1 MEPHELKAARLAK
14 GLGQAEVAA
23 RLGVSQA
30 YVNFLEN
37 GKRRLTPKLTRWF
50 AGFYGLSA
58 DVLPVAKDFRVEPTD
73 NDHLAQA
80 LGKLGYPGFAYL
92 HSHVAKKNPSEVLLT
107 ALAQET
113 LDGRVAQAL
122 PWLALKYSHMRPEW
136 LVDQARRLNLQN
148 RLGFVVT
155 LARLVSE
162 QHAQDANKTHELQA
176 LEAVLNESRL
186 AKEDAFYRKP
196 KTESEKVW
204 LEKNRPEAARH
215 WNLLADMRPEHLQ
228 YVV

>member
-1 MEPHELKAARLAK
+1 M
-14 GLGQAEVAA
+14 
-23 RLGVSQA
+23 
-30 YVNFLEN
+30 
-37 GKRRLTPKLTRWF
+37 
-50 AGFYGLSA
+50 
-58 DVLPVAKDFRVEPTD
+58 LPVAKDFRAEPTD

-92 HSHVAKKNPSEVLLT
+92 HSHVGKKNPGEVLLT

-113 LDGRVAQAL
+113 LDGRVAHAL
-122 PWLALKYSHMRPEW
+122 PWVALKYSHMRPEW

-162 QHAQDANKTHELQA
+162 QRTQEANKAHELRA
-176 LEAVLNESRL
+176 LETALDESRL

-204 LEKNRPEAARH
+204 LRQNRPEAARH

-228 YVV
+228 YVG